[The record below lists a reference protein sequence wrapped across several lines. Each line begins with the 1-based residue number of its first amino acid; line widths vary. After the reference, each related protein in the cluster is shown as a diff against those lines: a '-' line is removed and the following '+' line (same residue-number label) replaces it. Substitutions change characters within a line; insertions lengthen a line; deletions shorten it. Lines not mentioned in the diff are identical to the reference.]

1 MRLRRPDSLNEASVT
16 VKRVRIDRSIWCRTL
31 PPNRGGGSAARRGEP
46 AVLLTA
52 FAVQIIHRYTS
63 KMLHEDAAASIK
75 GTEPV
80 TCSPIDARAG
90 EHLARLSP
98 SRPR

>member
-52 FAVQIIHRYTS
+52 FAVQIIHRIDRDNVS
-63 KMLHEDAAASIK
+63 VHE
-75 GTEPV
+75 V
-80 TCSPIDARAG
+80 LN
-90 EHLARLSP
+90 H
-98 SRPR
+98 PRCI